1 MIRTKVTDKLS
12 AGHSSPFERV
22 GLFGRFGRSRLGLFG
37 GSGSGGLVVHGHGL
51 QPAKTNSTGS
61 VTGLTS
67 PCLKKISPNILTL
80 SKLLEI
86 IAAVDLKELSMDEV
100 LPNRLYKS

>member
-37 GSGSGGLVVHGHGL
+37 GSGLVVHGHGL

-61 VTGLTS
+61 VKGLTS
-67 PCLKKISPNILTL
+67 PCLKKNHLIFLTL

>member
-37 GSGSGGLVVHGHGL
+37 GSGLVVHGHGL

-67 PCLKKISPNILTL
+67 PCLKKNHLIV
-80 SKLLEI
+80 LLEI
-86 IAAVDLKELSMDEV
+86 IAAVDVKELSMDEV